1 MFRNYEYATD
11 AVKECYRLQRINQTL
26 EYSKRMIDKY
36 CTFTEERHDTFWNL
50 FDKLNNF
57 VDLSDPDITL
67 PNHQHLFQT
76 AEGLR
81 NAGHP
86 EWMQVTGLIHD
97 LGKILY
103 ERGCDED
110 GTSMDTQWGI
120 VGDTY
125 VLGCKIP
132 DTIVYNEFNELSKDK
147 RNKKFSTKLGI
158 YKPNIGLDNLT
169 FTFGH
174 DEYLYRLLV
183 YNNVKLPPVAL
194 HIIRYHSCYLWHSED
209 EYKIF
214 ENNKDKNYKSIVK
227 IFNKFDLYTKQ
238 NKEYDYKKLR
248 KYYEPI
254 VNKYFPDRI
263 YW

>member
-1 MFRNYEYATD
+1 M
-11 AVKECYRLQRINQTL
+11 RI
-26 EYSKRMIDKY
+26 
-36 CTFTEERHDTFWNL
+36 CTFSIKSGLELNIPL
-50 FDKLNNF
+50 FSWSPF
-57 VDLSDPDITL
+57 FMASTTGIPDITL

-147 RNKKFSTKLGI
+147 KNKNFSTKLGT
-158 YKPNIGLDNLT
+158 YKPNIGLDNLI

-174 DEYLYRLLV
+174 DE
-183 YNNVKLPPVAL
+183 
-194 HIIRYHSCYLWHSED
+194 
-209 EYKIF
+209 F
-214 ENNKDKNYKSIVK
+214 
-227 IFNKFDLYTKQ
+227 F
-238 NKEYDYKKLR
+238 
-248 KYYEPI
+248 KY
-254 VNKYFPDRI
+254 V
-263 YW
+263 